1 MFFQSKTFNMK
12 ALPVL
17 FSISIVLMALTGCHL
32 KEKRAKEYRDN
43 ILKSVQAVIDSSL
56 EYGDALQSYEKNRA
70 LQSQQKYLTLVN
82 QTIAKV
88 GELKDFEGDTTLQ
101 VYSTELLNFY
111 KSTLEK
117 EHGPFLQ
124 SVKAESFNE
133 EEQIIADSL
142 IGKFAMDENKYW
154 ERFNWAEK
162 KFYKEESINLVETE

>member
-1 MFFQSKTFNMK
+1 MFFNPKTFNMR
-12 ALPVL
+12 ALSVL
-17 FSISIVLMALTGCHL
+17 FSVSIVLVALTGCHL
-32 KEKRAKEYRDN
+32 KEKRAKEYRDT
-43 ILKSVQAVIDSSL
+43 ILTSVQAVIDSSL

-88 GELKDFEGDTTLQ
+88 SGLKDFEGDTTLQ

-111 KSTLEK
+111 KNTLEK

-124 SVKAESFNE
+124 NVKTEMFNE
-133 EEQIIADSL
+133 EEQVTADSL

-162 KFYKEESINLVETE
+162 KFYKEESISLVETE